1 MLLYCAVAE
10 MKEVEY
16 SAVDKIQTVCYLC
29 SVLKHD
35 SDISLL
41 FFRYPDF

>member
-16 SAVDKIQTVCYLC
+16 SAVDKIQTVCVTY
-29 SVLKHD
+29 VL
-35 SDISLL
+35 
-41 FFRYPDF
+41 F